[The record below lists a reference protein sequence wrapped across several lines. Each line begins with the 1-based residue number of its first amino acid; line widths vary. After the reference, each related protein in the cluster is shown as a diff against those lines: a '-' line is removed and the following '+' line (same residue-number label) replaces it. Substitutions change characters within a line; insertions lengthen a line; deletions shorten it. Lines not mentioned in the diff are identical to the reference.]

1 MQQDDEPDDKAI
13 GDISYH
19 YEDDDPPAGPATERP
34 LANVFILKPE
44 AVVPHNN
51 YFIDERPS
59 TAHLKEEEAT
69 GLDEPI
75 GQLDSEPEEQA
86 ITMQD
91 HHVKGQKM
99 R

>member
-1 MQQDDEPDDKAI
+1 MQQDDEPDDKPI
-13 GDISYH
+13 GDINYH
-19 YEDDDPPAGPATERP
+19 YDDDDPPAGPATERP
-34 LANVFILKPE
+34 LANVFTLKPE

-86 ITMQD
+86 VTMQD
-91 HHVKGQKM
+91 HGQKK